1 MMAEEESISR
11 DNNWKIYYNYL
22 IKSTK

>member
-1 MMAEEESISR
+1 MAEEESISR

>member
-1 MMAEEESISR
+1 MVEEESISR